1 MPVHKHVPN
10 DSIVLP
16 PDSPIIRDKFGN
28 KLGKVAGPY
37 REGEPLTLTCEVNG
51 GVPEPKVTWWR
62 NASTQLPSRADSSSH
77 GVTRS
82 TLQVA
87 QLHRRDL
94 NASLTCRAS
103 DHNGTY
109 SVASSVTL
117 DLY

>member
-1 MPVHKHVPN
+1 V
-10 DSIVLP
+10 P

-37 REGEPLTLTCEVNG
+37 REGEPLTLTCEVTG

-109 SVASSVTL
+109 AVASSVTL